1 LALSGVARRKFSF
14 SWTHFQVY
22 EEKETSIMSWNPN
35 QGQAPNQGQDPN
47 QPSQY
52 GAPMPPPTND
62 PYSAQPGGYQQQ
74 SGYQPPPVPPVYGQQ
89 PYGGYQQPYGAA
101 TSAQGPTSMGM
112 QANTAAGL
120 SYIAGWITGLI
131 FFFGEKQNRFVRFN
145 AMQSILL
152 YAALTVLYI
161 VLSVVATALLF
172 TGLWGIVILLNW
184 VVGVGGFV
192 LWIILM
198 INAFQGKYLKLPI
211 IGDYAEKFSTPT
223 M

>member
-1 LALSGVARRKFSF
+1 
-14 SWTHFQVY
+14 
-22 EEKETSIMSWNPN
+22 MSWN
-35 QGQAPNQGQDPN
+35 PNQGQDPN
-47 QPSQY
+47 QPGVYSGQPSQY
-52 GAPMPPPTND
+52 GAPTPPPTND
-62 PYSAQPGGYQQQ
+62 PYGAQQGGYQQQ
-74 SGYQPPPVPPVYGQQ
+74 GEYQQPPPYQQAPYQQPPVYGQQ
-89 PYGGYQQPYGAA
+89 QYGGYQQPYGAA
-101 TSAQGPTSMGM
+101 SSANGPTSMGM

-184 VVGVGGFV
+184 VVGLGGFV

-211 IGDYAEKFSTPT
+211 IGDYAEKFATPT

>member
-1 LALSGVARRKFSF
+1 
-14 SWTHFQVY
+14 
-22 EEKETSIMSWNPN
+22 MSWN
-35 QGQAPNQGQDPN
+35 PNQGQDPN
-47 QPSQY
+47 QPGVYQGQSSQY
-52 GAPMPPPTND
+52 GAPPPPSTND
-62 PYSAQPGGYQQQ
+62 PYSAGQSGYQQQ
-74 SGYQPPPVPPVYGQQ
+74 GAYQQSPYQQAPYQQPPVYGQQ

-101 TSAQGPTSMGM
+101 ASANGPTSMGM

-152 YAALTVLYI
+152 YAAVTVIYI
-161 VLSVVATALLF
+161 VLGVLGGALLF
-172 TGLWGIVILLNW
+172 SGLYGIVVLLNSL
-184 VVGVGGFV
+184 VGLGAFV

-198 INAFQGKYLKLPI
+198 INAFQGKYLKLPV
-211 IGDYAEKFSTPT
+211 IGDYAEKFATPT

>member
-1 LALSGVARRKFSF
+1 
-14 SWTHFQVY
+14 
-22 EEKETSIMSWNPN
+22 MSWNPN
-35 QGQAPNQGQDPN
+35 QGQAPNQGQDPNQPGAYPN

-62 PYSAQPGGYQQQ
+62 PYSAQQGGYQQQ
-74 SGYQPPPVPPVYGQQ
+74 SGYQQPPYQQQQQPPVYGQQ

-101 TSAQGPTSMGM
+101 AGAQGPTSMGM

-152 YAALTVLYI
+152 YAALTILYI
-161 VLSVVATALLF
+161 ILSVVATALLF

-184 VVGVGGFV
+184 VVGLGGFV